1 MKLGCVK
8 KYYDGKLGIN
18 ELLVCKTM
26 LYLEIEDLSE
36 ILLSTIKSV
45 LSDNGISSEDIF
57 TYF

>member
-36 ILLSTIKSV
+36 IL
-45 LSDNGISSEDIF
+45 
-57 TYF
+57 